1 MAGAALAWQSG
12 RSPGEQSD
20 DQTRNSPVGS
30 TPRKAPRCEEAVG
43 CPAATGLCDV
53 AAGRS
58 FGGYFKSIGGITVS
72 WGSISTVRSV
82 VSFEAY
88 LAGRSFGLVP
98 IEPPEITIS

>member
-1 MAGAALAWQSG
+1 MAWLAG

-20 DQTRNSPVGS
+20 DQTCNSPVGS
-30 TPRKAPRCEEAVG
+30 TPRKAPRCEESVG

-58 FGGYFKSIGGITVS
+58 FRGYFKSIGGIVVACVP
-72 WGSISTVRSV
+72 ISTVQSV

-88 LAGRSFGLVP
+88 FAGRSFGLVP